1 MKIKIIAIF
10 SLILLLIAAAGCSNS
25 SAPNSSSGGDQGS
38 ANGGDKSSGEKI
50 TIKVNNDVAAD
61 TLKGQSWRHFKE
73 VLESSSVG
81 DRVDVQIYD
90 SGSLFAQSKQLQAL
104 QQNQIQ
110 LMAPVPGVLSG
121 QFPKLQAFGLPYLF
135 KSPDMISA
143 AIADPNI
150 GAKLFAGPEE
160 KGVKIT
166 NVWLNGWR
174 MVSASK
180 PINTIDDLKGV
191 KIRVPGG
198 KNYVNTFKALG
209 ADVITI
215 DWGEVP
221 SSLQQ
226 GVIDAV
232 EPTPNA
238 NVSAKIYELAKYTTT
253 SDHILDIYVICA
265 NKQWLESLPTDVKK
279 EVEAALKDTE
289 KWNWEQAQ
297 KANEDALQKQ
307 IDGGGTVIKLSNDE
321 LAKWQEATKPV
332 IDSYK
337 DVIGEDILSAIQD
350 LAKEYEWKRPSK

>member
-1 MKIKIIAIF
+1 VKIKILAVL
-10 SLILLLIAAAGCSNS
+10 SLIFLLIAAAGCSNS
-25 SAPNSSSGGDQGS
+25 SSTNHSSGGSNQS
-38 ANGGDKSSGEKI
+38 SGDSSNKSSGKKYV
-50 TIKVNNDVAAD
+50 IKVNNDVAAN

-73 VLESSSVG
+73 ALESSSVG
-81 DRVDVQIYD
+81 DQVDVQIYD

-135 KSPDMISA
+135 KSPDMIAA

-150 GAKLFAGPEE
+150 GPKLFAGPES

-166 NVWLNGWR
+166 SVWLNGWR
-174 MVSASK
+174 MVASSK
-180 PINTIDDLKGV
+180 PIKSIDDLKNV

-198 KNYVNTFKALG
+198 NNYVNTFKALG
-209 ADVITI
+209 ADPVTI

-238 NVSAKIYELAKYTTT
+238 NVSDKIFELAKYTTT

-265 NKQWLESLPTDVKK
+265 NKKWL
-279 EVEAALKDTE
+279 
-289 KWNWEQAQ
+289 
-297 KANEDALQKQ
+297 
-307 IDGGGTVIKLSNDE
+307 
-321 LAKWQEATKPV
+321 
-332 IDSYK
+332 
-337 DVIGEDILSAIQD
+337 
-350 LAKEYEWKRPSK
+350 